1 MDFEQT
7 LIATLIVVGMLFN
20 IVSMFLMHQSV
31 PAGKVAKLFDTLET
45 LAKQSPSQLDDQAVG
60 LGRALASL
68 ITGQALNPPPP
79 EAPTVTTV
87 TAVATEVKK

>member
-31 PAGKVAKLFDTLET
+31 PAGKVAKLFDTLES

-68 ITGQALNPPPP
+68 ITGQALKAEPTP
-79 EAPTVTTV
+79 AAVTTVTTV
-87 TAVATEVKK
+87 TTEENKK